1 MSYTL
6 CFQANCK
13 CPEDVWPN
21 HTCNFI
27 AKYTASEHFSIWAYK
42 RAIHKYEYS
51 LEVITIV
58 KADTFQLCC
67 VQLSARGSGQKLAT
81 LLHMH
86 PGRILHVLRTRSTEF
101 AAKKFAAAPA
111 RHPSGERDLGPAR
124 GACPSPLRIH
134 ARSSANSSL
143 TCGDAF
149 VRPTASHISWVA
161 VAVLTFAA
169 ETCGIWFQLHSQILS
184 LHLCLGRAGPADM
197 LKRKTQSTNYFR
209 KRGTSQSVPA
219 GTTFA
224 PGGHVNLDKT
234 NFVPNKTHLKSPY
247 ICQACWA

>member
-1 MSYTL
+1 MSHTL

-21 HTCNFI
+21 RTCNFI
-27 AKYTASEHFSIWAYK
+27 AKYTAQTGNPQIRIFTGSHHHRQGWHFSAML
-42 RAIHKYEYS
+42 RATVRTGLGY
-51 LEVITIV
+51 
-58 KADTFQLCC
+58 
-67 VQLSARGSGQKLAT
+67 
-81 LLHMH
+81 MH